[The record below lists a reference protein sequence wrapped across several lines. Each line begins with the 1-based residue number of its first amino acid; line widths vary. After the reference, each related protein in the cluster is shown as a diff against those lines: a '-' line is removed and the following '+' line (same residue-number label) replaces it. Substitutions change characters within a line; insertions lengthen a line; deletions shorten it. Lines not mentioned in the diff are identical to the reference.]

1 MRVIINMEE
10 AAQNQESEQRSER
23 IRQLM
28 QRWFWLPILVGAL
41 GIIAI
46 LLVWEQVAP
55 LQTNTL
61 FASLRDIDL
70 SQDRLDTALPLP
82 RGGLSITQSFVPRHD
97 GLEEIELILARYG
110 DAQAAGSGRLT
121 LQLLAEDGE
130 QIAEQTLE
138 TAQFDHNQ
146 IYRFSIPNQPDS
158 AGRRYLLKLS
168 GSGLNNMSVW
178 GYSQD
183 VYGGGALS
191 VSGTSPIDP
200 PPTTAKDLRFITR
213 YRLSLSDTVRS
224 LAESFYFEGV
234 IFLLA
239 LLILP
244 LPGCL
249 LLFLYHYRRTASS
262 GEQLESA
269 GSDWPW
275 DPAAWWGAALALG
288 IATWPILWLWFTLPG
303 ARWTTWLLW
312 LLVIIGWLSVAWLWW
327 RLRQRRRQLPQEEGN
342 GTAPPAYLPLTL
354 PWRKEHLI
362 LLLIL
367 LIGLAVRL
375 LAVRDVLFPPWVDS
389 SRHALITA
397 VMANSGQIITNYAPY
412 LPVDRFPYHFG
423 FHTLSA
429 TLAMMSA
436 WPINR
441 LLLNFGQLLNALV
454 PLAIYSAVWLASCR
468 RDAGLIAAF
477 LVALPF
483 FFPAYYATWG
493 RFTQLTAVIILPL
506 LLALTWRLLRGK
518 EQWPRVWWLVAL
530 LSAGLFLTHFRIF
543 IYYLPFVFL
552 IWVIGLGRR
561 SRWLA
566 YAAGLSL
573 LLVLPRLAQLLT
585 GASPLQRV
593 GQTIPN
599 YNSFPTSYFTTGW
612 EQAFVYLAALFAVL
626 AVIAAIRRRS
636 WAALPLML
644 LAWVASLFLL
654 LSADRIG
661 LPGTSLVNL
670 NSMYIMLFVP
680 LAMFLGLIAAP
691 IWRWLRAQHWLL
703 QLAGYL
709 LVGLML
715 GAALLFGV
723 RQQISILNSQTIL
736 AHPEDLIALRWVD
749 ENIPADAVFAVNS
762 WQWLGET
769 WAAADGG
776 AWLLPLTAR
785 AVSTPP
791 IDHIYNP
798 DLFREVRAF
807 NQTATAVTDWS
818 DPLQVDW
825 LREQGITHIFVG
837 KKGGF
842 FDPAVLIR
850 NPRLELLYGRHGV
863 FVFAIA
869 D

>member
-1 MRVIINMEE
+1 
-10 AAQNQESEQRSER
+10 
-23 IRQLM
+23 
-28 QRWFWLPILVGAL
+28 
-41 GIIAI
+41 
-46 LLVWEQVAP
+46 
-55 LQTNTL
+55 
-61 FASLRDIDL
+61 
-70 SQDRLDTALPLP
+70 
-82 RGGLSITQSFVPRHD
+82 
-97 GLEEIELILARYG
+97 
-110 DAQAAGSGRLT
+110 
-121 LQLLAEDGE
+121 
-130 QIAEQTLE
+130 
-138 TAQFDHNQ
+138 
-146 IYRFSIPNQPDS
+146 
-158 AGRRYLLKLS
+158 
-168 GSGLNNMSVW
+168 
-178 GYSQD
+178 
-183 VYGGGALS
+183 
-191 VSGTSPIDP
+191 
-200 PPTTAKDLRFITR
+200 
-213 YRLSLSDTVRS
+213 
-224 LAESFYFEGV
+224 
-234 IFLLA
+234 
-239 LLILP
+239 
-244 LPGCL
+244 
-249 LLFLYHYRRTASS
+249 
-262 GEQLESA
+262 
-269 GSDWPW
+269 
-275 DPAAWWGAALALG
+275 
-288 IATWPILWLWFTLPG
+288 
-303 ARWTTWLLW
+303 
-312 LLVIIGWLSVAWLWW
+312 
-327 RLRQRRRQLPQEEGN
+327 
-342 GTAPPAYLPLTL
+342 
-354 PWRKEHLI
+354 
-362 LLLIL
+362 
-367 LIGLAVRL
+367 
-375 LAVRDVLFPPWVDS
+375 
-389 SRHALITA
+389 
-397 VMANSGQIITNYAPY
+397 MANSGQIITNYAPY

-436 WPINR
+436 WPLNR

-454 PLAIYSAVWLASCR
+454 PLAIYSAVWLASRR

-518 EQWPRVWWLVAL
+518 EQWPRVWWLIAL
-530 LSAGLFLTHFRIF
+530 LAAGLFLTHFRIF

-573 LLVLPRLAQLLT
+573 LLVLPRLAQLLA
-585 GASPLQRV
+585 GANPLQRV

-599 YNSFPTSYFTTGW
+599 YNNFPTSYFTTGW

-654 LSADRIG
+654 LSTDRIG

-680 LAMFLGLIAAP
+680 LSMFLGLIAAP
-691 IWRWLRAQHWLL
+691 IWCWLRVQHWLM

-709 LVGLML
+709 LVGLIL

-749 ENIPADAVFAVNS
+749 ENIPADAVIAVNS

-818 DPLQVDW
+818 DPLQADW

-850 NPRLELLYGRHGV
+850 NPGLELLYGRHGA
-863 FVFAIA
+863 FIFAIA

>member
-1 MRVIINMEE
+1 MGMEE
-10 AAQNQESEQRSER
+10 AANNQESEQSGRNR
-23 IRQLM
+23 RLVQ
-28 QRWFWLPILVGAL
+28 QWFWLPILVVAF

-46 LLVWEQVAP
+46 LLVWEQISPVQA
-55 LQTNTL
+55 NSL
-61 FASLRDIDL
+61 FASLVDIDL
-70 SQDRLDTALPLP
+70 SQERLDTALPLP

-97 GLEEIELILARYG
+97 GLEEIEVILARYG
-110 DAQAAGSGRLT
+110 EAQPAGSGRLT
-121 LQLLAEDGE
+121 LQLLSENGDLL
-130 QIAEQTLE
+130 AEQTLE

-146 IYRFSIPNQPDS
+146 TYRFPIPNQPDS

-168 GSGLNNMSVW
+168 GSGQNNMSVW

-183 VYGGGALS
+183 VYGGGA
-191 VSGTSPIDP
+191 VSISGSSPIDAP
-200 PPTTAKDLRFITR
+200 PIPALDLRFITR
-213 YRLSLSDTVRS
+213 YRLSWSGALRS
-224 LAESFYFEGV
+224 LAESLYFEGV

-244 LPGCL
+244 LPGSL
-249 LLFLYHYRRTASS
+249 LLFLYHTRHAIS
-262 GEQLESA
+262 GSGQAETED
-269 GSDWPW
+269 SDWPW
-275 DPAAWWGAALALG
+275 DPAAWWGTAIALG
-288 IATWPILWLWFTLPG
+288 IATWPILWLWFSLPG
-303 ARWTTWLLW
+303 ARWTAWLLW
-312 LLVIIGWLSVAWLWW
+312 LLTIIGWMAVAWLWW
-327 RLRQRRRQLPQEEGN
+327 RHRQKSRQLPQEDGDA
-342 GTAPPAYLPLTL
+342 TTLPVYHSLML

-367 LIGLAVRL
+367 LFGLAVRL
-375 LAVRDVLFPPWVDS
+375 LAIRDGLFPPWVDS

-397 VMANSGQIITNYAPY
+397 VMANSGQIITDYGPY

-429 TLAMMSA
+429 TLAMMSN
-436 WPINR
+436 WPLNR
-441 LLLNFGQLLNALV
+441 LLLNFGQLLNALI
-454 PLAIYSAVWLASCR
+454 PLAMYSAVWLASRR
-468 RDAGLIAAF
+468 RDAGLVAAF

-493 RFTQLTAVIILPL
+493 RFTQLTAVFLLPI
-506 LLALTWRLLRGK
+506 LLALTWRLLRGN
-518 EQWPRVWWLVAL
+518 ESWRRVWWLVAL
-530 LSAGLFLTHFRIF
+530 LAAGLFLTHFRIF
-543 IYYLPFVFL
+543 IYYLPFVIL
-552 IWVIGLGRR
+552 VWLVGLGRR
-561 SRWLA
+561 GRWLVF
-566 YAAGLSL
+566 AASLSL
-573 LLVLPRLAQLLT
+573 LLVLPRLSQLLA
-585 GASPLQRV
+585 GANPLQRV

-599 YNSFPTSYFTTGW
+599 YNNFPTSYFTTGW
-612 EQAFVYLAALFAVL
+612 EQAFVYLAAAGAVL
-626 AVIAAIRRRS
+626 AVIAAVRRKS

-654 LSADRIG
+654 LSTDRIG

-691 IWRWLRAQHWLL
+691 IWGWLRQQHWLL
-703 QLAGYL
+703 QLAGYVL
-709 LVGLML
+709 IGLML
-715 GAALLFGV
+715 GAMLLFGV

-736 AHPEDLIALRWVD
+736 AYPEDLIALRWVD
-749 ENIPADAVFAVNS
+749 ENIPTDAVFAVNS

-776 AWLLPLTAR
+776 AWLLPLTGR

-791 IDHIYNP
+791 IDHIYNA

-818 DPLQVDW
+818 DPLQADW
-825 LREQGITHIFVG
+825 LREQGISHIFVG

-842 FDPAVLIR
+842 FDPAVLMR
-850 NPRLELLYGRHGV
+850 NPGLELLYGRHGV
-863 FVFAIA
+863 FIFGLV